1 MKTNNYIGKQDENRG
16 IIAFFV
22 VFLIVSLIFG
32 IIFLSSK
39 LKGNSDEKGIS
50 SIDDMYDEL
59 QRTNS
64 DVKRFEIHGDK
75 LIIEGE
81 HKENLNQNLL
91 SKLVN
96 LQLVL
101 KNSEGDKYVF
111 DLDYYISTEGI
122 DYKTYVI
129 NGDTADYYV
138 DLSTI
143 EPGEYFAFLRTKT
156 ESSKTE
162 DGYIYKYYTLENK
175 TETNELSYET
185 TTVKFDSSKKIESF
199 LTITKE

>member
-32 IIFLSSK
+32 IVFLSSK

-50 SIDDMYDEL
+50 SIDDMYYEL

>member
-32 IIFLSSK
+32 IVFLSSK

-50 SIDDMYDEL
+50 SIDDMYYEL

-64 DVKRFEIHGDK
+64 DIKRFEIHGDK

-111 DLDYYISTEGI
+111 DLDYYISIEGI
-122 DYKTYVI
+122 DYKTYKI

-156 ESSKTE
+156 ESSKTA

-175 TETNELSYET
+175 TGTNELSYET

>member
-32 IIFLSSK
+32 IVFLSSK

-50 SIDDMYDEL
+50 SIDDMYYEL

-64 DVKRFEIHGDK
+64 DIKRFEIHGDK

-101 KNSEGDKYVF
+101 KNSEG
-111 DLDYYISTEGI
+111 E
-122 DYKTYVI
+122 
-129 NGDTADYYV
+129 
-138 DLSTI
+138 
-143 EPGEYFAFLRTKT
+143 
-156 ESSKTE
+156 
-162 DGYIYKYYTLENK
+162 
-175 TETNELSYET
+175 
-185 TTVKFDSSKKIESF
+185 
-199 LTITKE
+199 

>member
-32 IIFLSSK
+32 IVFLSSK

-50 SIDDMYDEL
+50 SVDDMYYEL

-64 DVKRFEIHGDK
+64 DIKRFEIHGDK

-111 DLDYYISTEGI
+111 DLDYYISIEGI
-122 DYKTYVI
+122 DYKTYKI

>member
-39 LKGNSDEKGIS
+39 LKGHSDEKGIS
-50 SIDDMYDEL
+50 SIDDMYYEL

-64 DVKRFEIHGDK
+64 DIKRFEIHGDK

-111 DLDYYISTEGI
+111 DLDYYISIEGI
-122 DYKTYVI
+122 DYKTYKI

-162 DGYIYKYYTLENK
+162 DGYI
-175 TETNELSYET
+175 
-185 TTVKFDSSKKIESF
+185 
-199 LTITKE
+199 

>member
-32 IIFLSSK
+32 IVFLSSK

-50 SIDDMYDEL
+50 SIDDMYYEL

-64 DVKRFEIHGDK
+64 DIKRFEIHGDK

-111 DLDYYISTEGI
+111 YLDYYISIEGI
-122 DYKTYVI
+122 DYKTYKI

>member
-32 IIFLSSK
+32 IVFLSSK
-39 LKGNSDEKGIS
+39 LKGHSDEKGIS
-50 SIDDMYDEL
+50 SIDDMYYEL

-64 DVKRFEIHGDK
+64 DIKRFEIHGDK

-111 DLDYYISTEGI
+111 DLDYYISIEGI
-122 DYKTYVI
+122 DYKTYKI

>member
-22 VFLIVSLIFG
+22 VFLIVSLICG

-39 LKGNSDEKGIS
+39 LKGHSDEKGIS
-50 SIDDMYDEL
+50 SVDDMYYEL

-64 DVKRFEIHGDK
+64 DIKRFEIHGDK

>member
-156 ESSKTE
+156 ESSKTA

>member
-32 IIFLSSK
+32 IVFLSSK
-39 LKGNSDEKGIS
+39 LKGHSDEKGIS
-50 SIDDMYDEL
+50 SVDDMYYEL

-64 DVKRFEIHGDK
+64 DIKRFEIHGDK

-111 DLDYYISTEGI
+111 DLDYYISIEGI
-122 DYKTYVI
+122 DYKTYKI
-129 NGDTADYYV
+129 NGDTAEYYV

>member
-39 LKGNSDEKGIS
+39 LKGHSDEKGIS
-50 SIDDMYDEL
+50 SIDDMYYEL

-64 DVKRFEIHGDK
+64 DIKRFEIHGDK

-111 DLDYYISTEGI
+111 DLDYYISIEGI
-122 DYKTYVI
+122 DYKTYKI

>member
-156 ESSKTE
+156 ESSKTA

-175 TETNELSYET
+175 TGTNELSYET

>member
-32 IIFLSSK
+32 IVFFSSK

-50 SIDDMYDEL
+50 SIDDMYYEL

-64 DVKRFEIHGDK
+64 DIKRFEIHGDK

-111 DLDYYISTEGI
+111 DLDYYISIEGI
-122 DYKTYVI
+122 DYKTYKI

>member
-1 MKTNNYIGKQDENRG
+1 M
-16 IIAFFV
+16 
-22 VFLIVSLIFG
+22 LSLVPIT
-32 IIFLSSK
+32 S
-39 LKGNSDEKGIS
+39 NIS
-50 SIDDMYDEL
+50 ISFISIL
-59 QRTNS
+59 
-64 DVKRFEIHGDK
+64 KRFEIHGDK

-111 DLDYYISTEGI
+111 DLDYYISIEGI
-122 DYKTYVI
+122 DYKTYKI

>member
-50 SIDDMYDEL
+50 SIDDMYYEL

>member
-32 IIFLSSK
+32 IVFLSSK

-50 SIDDMYDEL
+50 SIDDMYYEL

-64 DVKRFEIHGDK
+64 DIKRFEIHGDK

-111 DLDYYISTEGI
+111 DLDYYISIEGI
-122 DYKTYVI
+122 DYKTYKI

-143 EPGEYFAFLRTKT
+143 KPGEYFAFLRTKT

>member
-32 IIFLSSK
+32 IVFLSSK

-50 SIDDMYDEL
+50 SIDDMYYEL

-64 DVKRFEIHGDK
+64 DIKRFEIHGDK

-111 DLDYYISTEGI
+111 DLDYYISIEGI
-122 DYKTYVI
+122 DYKTYKI

>member
-22 VFLIVSLIFG
+22 VFLIVSLICG

-39 LKGNSDEKGIS
+39 LKGHSDEKGIS
-50 SIDDMYDEL
+50 SVDDMYYEL

-64 DVKRFEIHGDK
+64 DIKRFEIHGDK

-111 DLDYYISTEGI
+111 DLDYYISIEGI
-122 DYKTYVI
+122 DYKTYKI

>member
-111 DLDYYISTEGI
+111 DLDYYISIEGI

-156 ESSKTE
+156 ESSKTA

-175 TETNELSYET
+175 TGTNELSYET

>member
-1 MKTNNYIGKQDENRG
+1 M
-16 IIAFFV
+16 
-22 VFLIVSLIFG
+22 
-32 IIFLSSK
+32 
-39 LKGNSDEKGIS
+39 
-50 SIDDMYDEL
+50 
-59 QRTNS
+59 
-64 DVKRFEIHGDK
+64 
-75 LIIEGE
+75 
-81 HKENLNQNLL
+81 
-91 SKLVN
+91 
-96 LQLVL
+96 
-101 KNSEGDKYVF
+101 F
-111 DLDYYISTEGI
+111 DLDYYISIEGI
-122 DYKTYVI
+122 DYKTYKI

>member
-39 LKGNSDEKGIS
+39 LKGHSDEKGIS

-156 ESSKTE
+156 ESSKTA

-175 TETNELSYET
+175 TGTNELSYET